1 MIPHLA
7 IYIKLCKSLEL
18 STINFVNHKAIN
30 KNDHTFQQSLIGH
43 APDMK
48 AFQWSITVISNCGW
62 VGERTRR
69 SGGKQPGGATY
80 DQLDGVAGS
89 PLESFLNSLVSKKV
103 SAQQIADEITRLLSP
118 FPSSC
123 QTPVGHF
130 CSPAKGQTWKRANL
144 QTWSGNLCYG
154 ERILTF
160 ESHTWGWLGA
170 T

>member
-1 MIPHLA
+1 MTIHFNKYWPISHA
-7 IYIKLCKSLEL
+7 LC
-18 STINFVNHKAIN
+18 
-30 KNDHTFQQSLIGH
+30 
-43 APDMK
+43 MK
-48 AFQWSITVISNCGW
+48 AFQWNVTMMLSSGW
-62 VGERTRR
+62 VGGSGAGGGQGGRKESSRGELR
-69 SGGKQPGGATY
+69 S
-80 DQLDGVAGS
+80 AGRS
-89 PLESFLNSLVSKKV
+89 CRLCWSSFLNSLVSKKV

-160 ESHTWGWLGA
+160 ESYTWAGLGSIA
-170 T
+170 GTACSCI